1 MSQSK
6 PRFSLKTLL
15 LLRKD
20 VTMRAYA
27 MPRGSRRDRL
37 RKFSLLVRSLC
48 RNSTWLNKNVIDGPL
63 LPDGLPM
70 PPKSPNDRAPT

>member
-15 LLRKD
+15 ELRKD
-20 VTMRAYA
+20 VIKRAYA
-27 MPRGSRRDRL
+27 MPRGHKRDHL
-37 RKFSLLVRSLC
+37 RKFGLMVRSLC

-63 LPDGLPM
+63 LPDRLPM
-70 PPKSPNDRAPT
+70 PPKAPE